1 MKNKKCHTV
10 GTVPKSNRNTN
21 YQQNRLSSKTLT
33 YNYIHNIDKY
43 RHGQANTR
51 TKACR
56 QRSCKMVDNQKYN
69 RLIPY

>member
-1 MKNKKCHTV
+1 MKNKKFYTV
-10 GTVPKSNRNTN
+10 GIVPKSNRTIAQSTK

-33 YNYIHNIDKY
+33 YYYIHNINKY

-56 QRSCKMVDNQKYN
+56 QLACKIVDNQK
-69 RLIPY
+69 